1 MTPERWQQI
10 DTLFQSTLA
19 RELPERAGFLDQECA
34 GDENLRQEI
43 EDLLAA
49 ENEAGRFLNVPAF
62 EATAQ
67 SLAAQQ
73 APDLVGKTVGHYGIL
88 KQLGA
93 GGMGVVYLATDLRM
107 NRKVALK
114 LLPHYFNSN
123 EQRVR
128 RFQQEAKAVLALNHP
143 NIVTI
148 YEVGEAESVNFIAT
162 ELIEGETLRDQV
174 DREPLNVTD
183 ALDIAL
189 QIASAL
195 TAAHQAGIIHRDIKP
210 ENIMLRPDGYVKVLD
225 FSIAKLNEPEV
236 PSPITSTM
244 MGAHTNPGVLMGTV
258 NYMSPEQASGLEV
271 DARTDIWSL
280 GVVLYEMLTGLAPFT
295 GETAVDCIAAIL
307 EGQQAPL
314 KQYAGDAPPELQ
326 WIVNKTLRK
335 DREERYQT
343 IRELSSDLRE
353 LKQELDV
360 QTRLNLSRAPQAA
373 ERVAANI
380 NQLASTAEVNGK
392 HSSLRAW
399 PRARGDGS
407 RVRPH
412 PLLNLVAAKWIAAV
426 VVVGLLGAIALVKYM
441 PASSKTINSV
451 AVLPFINVGGDPNS
465 EYLSDGI
472 TESLINGLSRLPNL
486 NVIASNSVFRYKVR
500 DPQSGVPDPQTV
512 ARELKVQ
519 AVLIGRIILRGDD
532 LFVSAELVRAEDN
545 SHIWGA
551 QYDRKLADVFAVQ
564 ADIARDIS
572 QELRL
577 KLTGE
582 EKQDFAKRSTDNLKA
597 FEYYMQGRAYVH
609 RRTRDD
615 LLLAGSYYQKAIEAD
630 QNFALAYAGLAEVY
644 GNLGV
649 RGYIAPIEG
658 RRKLE
663 QAARKAV
670 LLDDNLADAHV
681 MLGYFHVGFVPYNFP
696 EGDRELARAIE
707 LSPSLAIG
715 HLYLALSLL
724 RQDRINEGMAEM
736 QRARELDPFSSIIA
750 RQVALGYLLGRDYSR
765 ALQIV
770 RQANEM
776 GAAFT
781 TTSEVGIYIQ
791 NRLFDEALVAIDR
804 ESRERKDDPLLIFDK
819 GMVYAAQGRRGEAL
833 GVISELERLSGP
845 DFSQAQFIAR
855 IYAVLNDKEQA
866 FAWLERGLGT
876 GTLGGFYKSEPTW
889 DTLRGDPRFSDL
901 LRRMG
906 IPG

>member
-10 DTLFQSTLA
+10 DALFQSTLA
-19 RELPERAGFLDQECA
+19 REISERAGFLDQECA
-34 GDENLRQEI
+34 GDENLRQEV
-43 EDLLAA
+43 EALLAA
-49 ENEAGRFLNVPAF
+49 ESEAGRFLNVPAL

-114 LLPHYFNSN
+114 LLPYYFNGN

-148 YEVGEAESVNFIAT
+148 YEVGEAEKVNFIAT
-162 ELIEGETLRDQV
+162 ELIEGETLRDRV
-174 DREPLNVTD
+174 DRRPVSVSD

-189 QIASAL
+189 QIANAL

-225 FSIAKLNEPEV
+225 FGIAKLNEQEATIT
-236 PSPITSTM
+236 ITSTVI
-244 MGAHTNPGVLMGTV
+244 GANTNPGALLGTV
-258 NYMSPEQASGLEV
+258 NYMSPEQAGGSGV

-280 GVVLYEMLTGLAPFT
+280 GVVLYEMLTGLLPFS
-295 GETAVDCIAAIL
+295 GETPVARIAAIL
-307 EGQQAPL
+307 ERQQAPL
-314 KQYAGDAPPELQ
+314 KQCAGDAPPELQ

-353 LKQELDV
+353 LKQEIDV
-360 QTRLNLSRAPQAA
+360 QTRLNLSGTPQRAAVNIDPHSSAA
-373 ERVAANI
+373 DA
-380 NQLASTAEVNGK
+380 NGK

-412 PLLNLVAAKWIAAV
+412 PLLNLVAWKWIAAV
-426 VVVGLLGAIALVKYM
+426 VLVAGLLGAIALVKYM
-441 PASSKTINSV
+441 PASGKTINSV

-472 TESLINGLSRLPNL
+472 TESLINGLSRLPHL
-486 NVIASNSVFRYKVR
+486 TVIASNSVFRYKVR

-512 ARELKVQ
+512 AHELKVQ
-519 AVLIGRIILRGDD
+519 AVLIGRIIQRGDD

-551 QYDRKLADVFAVQ
+551 QYNRKLADVFALQ
-564 ADIARDIS
+564 ADIAKDIS

-577 KLTGE
+577 ELTGE
-582 EKQDFAKRSTDNLKA
+582 EKQDFGKRSTDNLKA
-597 FEYYMQGRAYVH
+597 FEYYMQGRAYIH

-615 LLLAGSYYQKAIEAD
+615 LLLAASYYQKAIEAD

-649 RGYIAPIEG
+649 RGYIAPVDG

-681 MLGYFHVGFVPYNFP
+681 MLGYFHMGFVPYNFP

-724 RQDRINEGMAEM
+724 RQDRIDDGLAEM

-750 RQVALGYLLGRDYSR
+750 HQVALCYFLGRDYPR
-765 ALQIV
+765 ALQIL
-770 RQANEM
+770 RQANET
-776 GAAFT
+776 GGAFT
-781 TTSEVGIYIQ
+781 TTSEVGIYTQ
-791 NRLFDEALVAIDR
+791 NRLFDEALATIDR
-804 ESRERKDDPLLIFDK
+804 ENRERKDDPLLIFDK
-819 GMVYAAQGRRGEAL
+819 GMVYAAQGRRAEAL

-855 IYAVLNDKEQA
+855 IHAVLNDKEQA

-889 DTLRGDPRFSDL
+889 DSLRGDPRFSDL